1 MCAGVPFKCGVACVA
16 GLRLICSQVFV
27 FVIFRG
33 YGLSRV
39 SLINPAYSRQIV
51 TKVSKT
57 ECHENTSNG
66 ADGQVTKQI
75 VVSWN
80 SANAPERRN
89 AMAEVATSVITVM
102 RPLYYK

>member
-1 MCAGVPFKCGVACVA
+1 MYELG
-16 GLRLICSQVFV
+16 SE
-27 FVIFRG
+27 
-33 YGLSRV
+33 V
-39 SLINPAYSRQIV
+39 SVYFILTQPAYSRQIV